1 MKKTV
6 TVSIE
11 AGVVQ
16 EVDCPSDVQ
25 VIVRDYDVDGSEVDL
40 AEDDTGD
47 EYVEIIWR

>member
-16 EVDCPSDVQ
+16 EVDCPSGVQ
-25 VIVRDYDVDGSEVDL
+25 LVVRDYDVDGTEPNL

-47 EYVEIIWR
+47 EFVETIWR